1 MQAEHSLTARMFEGG
16 APCAKHIKF
25 YQLIKL
31 FLITKRSLKMTRAYE
46 SRKMARY
53 RGDYFYFETSA
64 EKIKMIL
71 RLKRGVPAFTVS
83 LVSRSTM
90 GDGRAKIKLER

>member
-1 MQAEHSLTARMFEGG
+1 
-16 APCAKHIKF
+16 
-25 YQLIKL
+25 
-31 FLITKRSLKMTRAYE
+31 
-46 SRKMARY
+46 MARY
-53 RGDYFYFETSA
+53 RGNYFYFETSA

-83 LVSRSTM
+83 LVSRSTV